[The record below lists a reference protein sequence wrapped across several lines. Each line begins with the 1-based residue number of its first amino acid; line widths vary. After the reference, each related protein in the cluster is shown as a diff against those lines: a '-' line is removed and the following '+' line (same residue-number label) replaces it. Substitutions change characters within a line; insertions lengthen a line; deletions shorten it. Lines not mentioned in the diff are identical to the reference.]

1 MPRFP
6 VTPPPPARRWFR
18 LALPAWLVLAAAQAF
33 ALSGFGQGPAGFG
46 ALREARWSE
55 AVAWSMAVHRSAA
68 QAILGGERLAEVTP
82 AEATPPAASGVPK
95 AAPAPIILKADVLP

>member
-6 VTPPPPARRWFR
+6 VTPPPRARRWFR

-33 ALSGFGQGPAGFG
+33 ALSGFSQGPAGFA

-55 AVAWSMAVHRSAA
+55 AVAWSVAVHRSAA
-68 QAILGGERLAEVTP
+68 QAILGGERLAKSAP
-82 AEATPPAASGVPK
+82 AEATPTASSGAPK
-95 AAPAPIILKADVLP
+95 ATPAPIILKADVLP

>member
-6 VTPPPPARRWFR
+6 VTPPPRARRWFR

-55 AVAWSMAVHRSAA
+55 AVAWSVAVHRSAA
-68 QAILGGERLAEVTP
+68 QAILGGERLAEATATDP
-82 AEATPPAASGVPK
+82 AERPPA

>member
-6 VTPPPPARRWFR
+6 VTPPPRARRWFR

-55 AVAWSMAVHRSAA
+55 AVAWSVAVHRSAA
-68 QAILGGERLAEVTP
+68 QAILGGERLAEAAATDP
-82 AEATPPAASGVPK
+82 AERPPA